1 MASLLSKSLIDF
13 TLGESVFFPGD
24 VIAGTTITR
33 TVMQQPQ
40 AVTSSAARIQS
51 RTKTGVKT
59 STVTGLG
66 EDAWQKDA
74 WDAYNL
80 VGELGFLTD
89 TVAKRAQRAGFFV
102 GELQDGHN
110 QDPTPVEDP
119 MLQEVLSSLVAHYG
133 SRR

>member
-13 TLGESVFFPGD
+13 TLGESVFFPED

-33 TVMQQPQ
+33 TVVQQPQ

-59 STVTGLG
+59 STVTAQG

-89 TVAKRAQRAGFFV
+89 TVSKRAQRAGFC
-102 GELQDGHN
+102 
-110 QDPTPVEDP
+110 
-119 MLQEVLSSLVAHYG
+119 
-133 SRR
+133 RRVTGRA

>member
-13 TLGESVFFPGD
+13 TLGESVFFPED

-33 TVMQQPQ
+33 TVVQQPQ

-59 STVTGLG
+59 STVTAQG

-80 VGELGFLTD
+80 
-89 TVAKRAQRAGFFV
+89 
-102 GELQDGHN
+102 
-110 QDPTPVEDP
+110 
-119 MLQEVLSSLVAHYG
+119 SLIHI
-133 SRR
+133 